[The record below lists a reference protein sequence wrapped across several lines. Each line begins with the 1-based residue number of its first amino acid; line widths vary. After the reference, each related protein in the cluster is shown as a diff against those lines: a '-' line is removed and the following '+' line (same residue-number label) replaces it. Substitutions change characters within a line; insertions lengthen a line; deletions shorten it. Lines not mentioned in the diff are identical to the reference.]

1 MFMKALA
8 AVVVTAIVAVALS
21 VTAADAAKKKRYQY
35 RADMPYQ
42 HRAPARDRY
51 SSDPPSLDGRV
62 TGYPRTCGFDT
73 FLRDA
78 SRTPIG
84 PYCH

>member
-8 AVVVTAIVAVALS
+8 AVVVTAIMAVAFS

-35 RADMPYQ
+35 RSEMPY
-42 HRAPARDRY
+42 HYRASTRYRY

-73 FLRDA
+73 FVRDA